1 MRYYLLE
8 DCMDN
13 KFILNLKKQQKKP
26 HHFRD
31 NGILVRQ
38 LF

>member
-8 DCMDN
+8 DCIDN
-13 KFILNLKKQQKKP
+13 KFILNLEKK

-31 NGILVRQ
+31 DGILVRQ